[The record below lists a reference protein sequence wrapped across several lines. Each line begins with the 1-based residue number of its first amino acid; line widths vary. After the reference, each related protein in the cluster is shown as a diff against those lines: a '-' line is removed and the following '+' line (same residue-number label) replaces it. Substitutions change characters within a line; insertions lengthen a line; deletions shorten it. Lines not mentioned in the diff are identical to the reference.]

1 MRSSKTA
8 NDEGRAQFRPEHLH
22 RNLSEGLRRRLRMA
36 LFIQQFLVCA
46 STLLL
51 ALSCARVEP
60 AANNSNRAA
69 VAPDAPL
76 LSAAEP
82 ITLSPEDQTEDALNN
97 VRRAD
102 ESARAGGGGVP
113 QLTPAE
119 HMRRAAIYHAN
130 RAFEEARTHWRT
142 LIERYPADGNVPA
155 AHFGIGRTLFQER
168 RYEEALPVFQQ
179 LGERYSA
186 TPAGRDG
193 FYYVAATLLRLNR
206 PGDAAARYSEYVERF
221 PNGERIENAYL
232 NIIDS
237 LREAGRPNDALPWID
252 RTRTRFKG
260 TASDVAALFAR
271 LRMAVALREWDSA
284 VRTSDELSRMTL
296 PKASNTTPP
305 EVAYLRAF
313 SLEMAGRKEEAVKAY
328 LDIADSAGSYYGWM
342 ANARLQK
349 LGGEAKS
356 KAEAREARVA
366 AEVKR
371 SAGDFPA
378 PYADALV
385 RAAKQQKLDPRFV
398 LSIMRQESSYKPR
411 AKSAAGARGLL
422 QMTPDQAAKY
432 APSVKLQNV
441 SEDDLFKPEINIP
454 LAGAYLAELFRMFPD
469 LPEAV
474 AASYNG
480 GEDNV
485 ARWVVRAVHK
495 DPGIFTSEVGFFE
508 SKDYV
513 NRVMA
518 NYRAYKILYTEDL
531 KPRR

>member
-1 MRSSKTA
+1 
-8 NDEGRAQFRPEHLH
+8 
-22 RNLSEGLRRRLRMA
+22 MA
-36 LFIQQFLVCA
+36 LFIQQFLLCTA
-46 STLLL
+46 SLLL

-60 AANNSNRAA
+60 AANYNTRADA
-69 VAPDAPL
+69 GSPDAPS

-82 ITLSPEDQTEDALNN
+82 FVLSPEDQTEDALNN

-102 ESARAGGGGVP
+102 ETARAGGAGVP

-119 HMRRAAIYHAN
+119 HMRRAAIYHSN
-130 RAFEEARTHWRT
+130 RAFEEARTHWRA
-142 LIERYPADGNVPA
+142 LIERYPTDSNVPA

-179 LGERYSA
+179 LGEKYSS

-206 PGDAAARYSEYVERF
+206 PGDAAARYAEYVERF

-237 LREAGRPNDALPWID
+237 LREAGRPAEALPWIEN
-252 RTRTRFKG
+252 TRTRFKG

-271 LRMAVALREWDSA
+271 LRMAVAMRNWDAA

-296 PKASNTTPP
+296 PKASNTTPS

-313 SLEMAGRKEEAVKAY
+313 SLEMAGRKDEAVKAY
-328 LDIADSAGSYYGWM
+328 IGIADSASSYYGWM

-349 LGGEAKS
+349 LGSEAK
-356 KAEAREARVA
+356 AAAAAREARVA
-366 AEVKR
+366 AELNR
-371 SAGDFPA
+371 SAADFPA
-378 PYADALV
+378 PFADALV
-385 RAAKQQKLDPRFV
+385 RASKQQKLDPRFV
-398 LSIMRQESSYKPR
+398 LSIMRQESGYRPR
-411 AKSAAGARGLL
+411 AKSPAGARGLL

-432 APSVKLQNV
+432 APTVKLQNV
-441 SEDDLFKPEINIP
+441 TEDDLFKPEVNI
-454 LAGAYLAELFRMFPD
+454 LLGSAYLGELHRMFPN
-469 LPEAV
+469 LPEAI

-495 DPGIFTSEVGFFE
+495 DPGIFTSEVGFNE

>member
-1 MRSSKTA
+1 
-8 NDEGRAQFRPEHLH
+8 
-22 RNLSEGLRRRLRMA
+22 MA
-36 LFIQQFLVCA
+36 LFIQQVLVCA
-46 STLLL
+46 ASLLL

-60 AANNSNRAA
+60 AASNANSAA
-69 VAPDAPL
+69 AGSTDAPL
-76 LSAAEP
+76 LSVAEP

-97 VRRAD
+97 IRRAD
-102 ESARAGGGGVP
+102 ESARAGGSEVP

-130 RAFEEARTHWRT
+130 RAFEEARAHWRA
-142 LIERYPADGNVPA
+142 LIKRYPTDGNVPA
-155 AHFGIGRTLFQER
+155 AYFGIGRTLFQER

-179 LGERYSA
+179 LGEKYST

-206 PGDAAARYSEYVERF
+206 QGEAAARYSEYVERF

-237 LREAGRPNDALPWID
+237 LREAGRPDDALPWID
-252 RTRTRFKG
+252 RTRARFKG

-271 LRMAVALREWDSA
+271 LRLDVARNDWASA
-284 VRTSDELSRMTL
+284 LRTSDELSRMTL
-296 PKASNTTPP
+296 PKSSNTTPP
-305 EVAYLRAF
+305 EVAYLRAY
-313 SLEMAGRKEEAVKAY
+313 SLEMSGRKDEAVKAY
-328 LDIADSAGSYYGWM
+328 LGIADSASSYYGWM

-349 LGGEAKS
+349 LGSEAK
-356 KAEAREARVA
+356 AAAAAREARVA
-366 AEVKR
+366 PEVKR
-371 SAGDFPA
+371 AAGDFPA
-378 PYADALV
+378 PYADVLV
-385 RAAKQQKLDPRFV
+385 RASKQQKIDPRFV
-398 LSIMRQESSYKPR
+398 LSIMRQESGYRPR
-411 AKSAAGARGLL
+411 AKSGAGARGLL

-432 APSVKLQNV
+432 APLVKLQNV
-441 SEDDLFKPEINIP
+441 TEDDLFKPEVNI
-454 LAGAYLAELFRMFPD
+454 LLGSAYLGELFRMFPN

-495 DPGIFTSEVGFFE
+495 DPGVFTSEVGFNE

-518 NYRAYKILYTEDL
+518 NYRAYKLLYTEDL

>member
-1 MRSSKTA
+1 MV
-8 NDEGRAQFRPEHLH
+8 F
-22 RNLSEGLRRRLRMA
+22 
-36 LFIQQFLVCA
+36 FIQQVFVCA
-46 STLLL
+46 AMLLL

-60 AANNSNRAA
+60 NANNNGTHAA
-69 VAPDAPL
+69 STNEAPL

-82 ITLSPEDQTEDALNN
+82 IVLSPEDQTEDALNTI
-97 VRRAD
+97 RRAD
-102 ESARAGGGGVP
+102 ESGRTGGAGLP

-119 HMRRAAIYHAN
+119 HMRRAAVYHAN
-130 RAFEEARTHWRT
+130 RAFEEARGHWRA
-142 LIERYPADGNVPA
+142 LIERYPSDGNVPA

-168 RYEEALPVFQQ
+168 RYDEALPVFQS
-179 LGERYSA
+179 LGDKYQT

-206 PGDAAARYSEYVERF
+206 PGDAATRYAEYVERF

-237 LREAGRPNDALPWID
+237 LREAGRPDEALPWIE

-271 LRMAVALREWDSA
+271 LRLEVSRRDWDSA
-284 VRTSDELSRMTL
+284 LRASDELSRSTL
-296 PKASNTTPP
+296 PRAANTTVA
-305 EVAYLRAF
+305 EVAYLRAY
-313 SLEMAGRKEEAVKAY
+313 SLEMSGQKEQAVRAY
-328 LDIADSAGSYYGWM
+328 EGISDAAGSYYGWM
-342 ANARLQK
+342 ANMRLQK

-356 KAEAREARVA
+356 VAAAREARVA
-366 AEVKR
+366 AQVR
-371 SAGDFPA
+371 GSAADFPA
-378 PYADALV
+378 PFRDALV

-398 LSIMRQESSYKPR
+398 LSIMKQESSFRPS

-432 APSVKLQNV
+432 APSVNLPRV
-441 SEDDLFKPEINIP
+441 SEDDLYKPEVNIP
-454 LAGAYLAELFRMFPD
+454 LGSAYLGELFRMFPD

-495 DPGIFTSEVGFFE
+495 DPGIFTSEVGFNE

-518 NYRAYKILYTEDL
+518 NYRAYQILYTEDL